1 MSGITSPDPG
11 QWLYARCYCNVT
23 EGVWDWTYYG
33 YKCSACGNKNLR
45 FLHVLRHVET
55 RKEITVG
62 IECAR
67 RLVFPEERE
76 LPQLAENETARKERW
91 RLRYKNYGLCVTTY
105 EELRGKRAV

>member
-1 MSGITSPDPG
+1 MVRRNRLIHFVSRHDESHTS
-11 QWLYARCYCNVT
+11 LYPH
-23 EGVWDWTYYG
+23 GVRP
-33 YKCSACGNKNLR
+33 APGNKNLR

-105 EELRGKRAV
+105 EDLRGKRAV